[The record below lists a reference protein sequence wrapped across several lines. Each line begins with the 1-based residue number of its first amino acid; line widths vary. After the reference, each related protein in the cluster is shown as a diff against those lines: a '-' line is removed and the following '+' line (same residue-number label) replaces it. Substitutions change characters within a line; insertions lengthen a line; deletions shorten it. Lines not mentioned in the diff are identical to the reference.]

1 VSTTGVA
8 TGVAV
13 GTTTILATGTGVSA
27 GSASLTVTSAAAS
40 TITITPP
47 TPSVAINAQQ
57 QFTAVGTGAV
67 PAAGPFVWTVLAG
80 TGTGSMSSSGL
91 YTAVTVGTVTVEASY
106 GTYMGTDL
114 VSNVVPVAPSSFKAA
129 SALGLTTSGP
139 FSTATKIVKLHKY
152 GSVEF
157 SFGAANAG
165 KTVIIEGAAKIN
177 GVWGSFSALTLRVA
191 DSNGN
196 VFWHYRSA
204 SVAWL
209 STYGNLGGVHTNSVQ
224 ARWMK

>member
-1 VSTTGVA
+1 MGKIGRA
-8 TGVAV
+8 
-13 GTTTILATGTGVSA
+13 IA
-27 GSASLTVTSAAAS
+27 GSFWPPGWRSA
-40 TITITPP
+40 
-47 TPSVAINAQQ
+47 
-57 QFTAVGTGAV
+57 
-67 PAAGPFVWTVLAG
+67 
-80 TGTGSMSSSGL
+80 
-91 YTAVTVGTVTVEASY
+91 
-106 GTYMGTDL
+106 
-114 VSNVVPVAPSSFKAA
+114 VAP
-129 SALGLTTSGP
+129 P